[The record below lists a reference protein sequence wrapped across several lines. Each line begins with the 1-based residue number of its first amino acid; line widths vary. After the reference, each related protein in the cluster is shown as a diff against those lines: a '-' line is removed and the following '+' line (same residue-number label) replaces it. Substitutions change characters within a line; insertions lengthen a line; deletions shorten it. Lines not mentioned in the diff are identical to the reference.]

1 MSKTNIFFG
10 AFLISLGTAIF
21 LFRENSLRQTA
32 ALQETPV
39 EKPRP
44 AIIVG
49 VPPMGDE
56 EFRDALP
63 WNHYAPKAKGESLS
77 LRVTT
82 VKKLSCNF
90 GDFDAISGAVK
101 RSEDKSL
108 LLSLESLSVE
118 DGVAPITVKIS
129 EAQFAKGFTGSL
141 KIPANL
147 GPRQLGLFLCKDS
160 DNVGR
165 CAVKPVADINQVLRE
180 NLVQS
185 AETLPAEA
193 ADRIY
198 YFQYVYVDADGGVN
212 IFRHTPIAKQAI
224 EILSNKFGKTFKAD
238 RVEAERMSLA
248 KADLFTRTLKSVPLS
263 RKTDGFYITLPG
275 RDNSRCPS
283 VADINKQLKEY
294 FPTPENF

>member
-1 MSKTNIFFG
+1 MSKTNILFG
-10 AFLISLGTAIF
+10 AFLISLGAAIF
-21 LFRENSLRQTA
+21 LFRENSLRQAA
-32 ALQETPV
+32 ALLDAPS

-63 WNHYAPKAKGESLS
+63 WNRYAPKTKGESLS
-77 LRVTT
+77 LHVSTA
-82 VKKLSCNF
+82 KKLSCNF
-90 GDFDAISGAVK
+90 GDFDAISGAIK
-101 RSEDKSL
+101 RSDDKTL

-118 DGVAPITVKIS
+118 DGVAPITIKIS

-141 KIPANL
+141 KIPANF

-180 NLVQS
+180 NFEQS
-185 AETLPAEA
+185 SQTLPAQA

-198 YFQYVYVDADGGVN
+198 FFQYVYVDTDGAVN

-224 EILSNKFGKTFKAD
+224 EILSNKFGKTFKAN
-238 RVEAERMSLA
+238 RLEAERMSLA

-263 RKTDGFYITLPG
+263 HSADGFHVTLPG

-283 VADINKQLKEY
+283 VADINKQLKEN
-294 FPTPENF
+294 FPTPEHF